1 VAKID
6 LNKKLTTKSHV
17 SRLSISVSDMFLLF
31 LSCFPRPSKNIDGP
45 SASRGRSQVMQ
56 MSQTQEQWMATSAQ
70 LRQLSQSQA
79 ALVSARGVRVVVGG
93 WWVRRG

>member
-1 VAKID
+1 
-6 LNKKLTTKSHV
+6 
-17 SRLSISVSDMFLLF
+17 
-31 LSCFPRPSKNIDGP
+31 
-45 SASRGRSQVMQ
+45 MQ